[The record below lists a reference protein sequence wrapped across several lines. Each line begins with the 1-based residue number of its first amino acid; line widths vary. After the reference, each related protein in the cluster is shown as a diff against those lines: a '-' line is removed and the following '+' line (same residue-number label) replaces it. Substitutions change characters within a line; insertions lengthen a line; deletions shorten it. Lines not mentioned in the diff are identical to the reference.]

1 MTDPSDG
8 AARPGMT
15 GSAPPRRPV
24 MTVLHRDD
32 SVVILT
38 IVSAGNLSRSGAEG
52 GWILL
57 LHQIPPRPAYLRVKV
72 GRHLQR
78 IGAVAIKNSVYALPR
93 GEEAQEDFR
102 WVLREVGKGGGDAS
116 ILEARFVD
124 GLDDGKV
131 IALFQAAREADYRQV
146 AREARA
152 AGARFPRR
160 GPPPENRRAD
170 VAGRLARLRRRLG
183 EVAAVDFFGAP
194 GREVAEGL
202 LASLEARMKPKPDVP
217 GTPSPTHRTDEVQG
231 RTWVTRAGIKVD
243 RMASAWLIRRF
254 IDPKATFKFVPAKG
268 YLPAKGELRFDM
280 FEAEF
285 THEGDLCTFEVL
297 LRRFG
302 LADPALRHLAE
313 VVHDVDV
320 KDAKYGRDEAPGLA
334 RLVSGIAAGHASD
347 EDRLARGSALF
358 DDLHAGYGAAPRR
371 EEPT

>member
-1 MTDPSDG
+1 MPAGKPS
-8 AARPGMT
+8 R
-15 GSAPPRRPV
+15 
-24 MTVLHRDD
+24 
-32 SVVILT
+32 
-38 IVSAGNLSRSGAEG
+38 NGAE

-93 GEEAQEDFR
+93 GDEAQEDFR

-124 GLDDGKV
+124 GLDDESV
-131 IALFQAAREADYRQV
+131 IGLFQAAREADYRHL

-160 GPPPENRRAD
+160 GPPPENRRAGLS
-170 VAGRLARLRRRLG
+170 GRLLRLRRRLA

-194 GREVAEGL
+194 GREVAEGVL
-202 LASLEARMKPKPDVP
+202 SNLEARMNPKPDTSP
-217 GTPSPTHRTDEVQG
+217 PSPTHRAEEFQG
-231 RTWVTRAGIKVD
+231 RTWVTRTGIKVD

-254 IDPKATFKFVPAKG
+254 IDPRARFRFVPAKG
-268 YLPAKGELRFDM
+268 YRPEAGELRFDM

-297 LRRFG
+297 VRRFG
-302 LADPALRHLAE
+302 LGDPALRHLAE

-320 KDAKYGRDEAPGLA
+320 KDAKYGREEAPGLA
-334 RLVSGIAAGHASD
+334 RMVAGIAAAHPSD

-358 DDLHAGYGAAPRR
+358 EDLYAAYLAPGGK
-371 EEPT
+371 EPA

>member
-1 MTDPSDG
+1 MPATRHLPPS
-8 AARPGMT
+8 AE
-15 GSAPPRRPV
+15 
-24 MTVLHRDD
+24 
-32 SVVILT
+32 
-38 IVSAGNLSRSGAEG
+38 AGWL
-52 GWILL
+52 LL

-93 GEEAQEDFR
+93 TEEAQEDLR
-102 WVLREVGKGGGDAS
+102 WVLREVAKGGGEAS

-131 IALFQAAREADYRQV
+131 IGLFQAAREADYREI
-146 AREARA
+146 ARQARS

-160 GPPPENRRAD
+160 GPPPESRRAEA
-170 VAGRLARLRRRLG
+170 AGLLGRLRRRLG

-194 GREVAEGL
+194 GREIAEGL
-202 LASLEARMKPKPDVP
+202 LATMEARMKPKPEAE
-217 GTPSPTHRTDEVQG
+217 TPSPTHRVEEVQG
-231 RTWVTRAGIKVD
+231 RIWVTRAGIKVD

-254 IDPKATFKFVPAKG
+254 IDPGATFKFVPAKG
-268 YLPAKGELRFDM
+268 TLPGKGELRFDM

-302 LADPALRHLAE
+302 LADPALRQLAE

-320 KDAKYGRDEAPGLA
+320 KDGKYGREEAPGLA
-334 RLVSGIAAGHASD
+334 QLVAGIAAAHASD

-358 DDLHAGYGAAPRR
+358 DDLHAGYRAAPRR
-371 EEPT
+371 RDPA